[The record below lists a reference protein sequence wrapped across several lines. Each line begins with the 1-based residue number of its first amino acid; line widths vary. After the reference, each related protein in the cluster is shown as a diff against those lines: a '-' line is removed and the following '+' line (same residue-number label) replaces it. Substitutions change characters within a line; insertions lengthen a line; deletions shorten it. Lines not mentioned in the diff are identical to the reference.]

1 MQDIVIS
8 VIANLIS
15 AINEIVHPI
24 SASCSAALPLFHVFP
39 FATAAAMPLGL
50 FVSAFLSTS
59 GRAAISSAAILHI
72 NSILAHK
79 GQLMTPS
86 PSLSPFGHVSD
97 ERAVAPQ
104 TLRDLR
110 RAHRRAAAPVNLMLL
125 LLRSARLW
133 VGVLGGAR
141 SRLSTPGR
149 SIPT

>member
-59 GRAAISSAAILHI
+59 GRAAIS
-72 NSILAHK
+72 
-79 GQLMTPS
+79 
-86 PSLSPFGHVSD
+86 
-97 ERAVAPQ
+97 
-104 TLRDLR
+104 
-110 RAHRRAAAPVNLMLL
+110 APVPLFCI
-125 LLRSARLW
+125 
-133 VGVLGGAR
+133 
-141 SRLSTPGR
+141 
-149 SIPT
+149 SIAFWPIREN

>member
-50 FVSAFLSTS
+50 FVFLSTS
-59 GRAAISSAAILHI
+59 GRAAISAPVPLFCISVAFWP
-72 NSILAHK
+72 K
-79 GQLMTPS
+79 GKLMTQS

>member
-59 GRAAISSAAILHI
+59 GRAAISAPVPLFCISVAFLPIRENCRRNRHPP
-72 NSILAHK
+72 N
-79 GQLMTPS
+79 PS
-86 PSLSPFGHVSD
+86 DSD

>member
-59 GRAAISSAAILHI
+59 GRAAIS
-72 NSILAHK
+72 
-79 GQLMTPS
+79 
-86 PSLSPFGHVSD
+86 
-97 ERAVAPQ
+97 
-104 TLRDLR
+104 
-110 RAHRRAAAPVNLMLL
+110 APVPLFCISVARFRNSFQA
-125 LLRSARLW
+125 LRLTYATTSTTPTPPTPW
-133 VGVLGGAR
+133 VYRSVSVLNASMTMMRRRRMIITFLGA
-141 SRLSTPGR
+141 T
-149 SIPT
+149 T